1 MSKSFAIGILA
12 ASVLSA
18 CSLAPDYIRPSLAV
32 ENQWPAGVQ
41 AAGERKADG
50 LDWKA
55 LFPDPRLQAVIDL
68 ALANNRDLRIAV
80 ARVEE
85 ARALYGVQRADRFPG
100 ADVSLGRTASRTPA
114 ALSSTGRDFK
124 VNRYDGN
131 LNLLS
136 FELDFW
142 GRVANLS
149 EAAKANFLASDE
161 ARRTVRMGLIADV
174 ANAYLTVQEMEER
187 AALARETVRTRGE
200 TRKLVAL
207 RREVGVAGDL
217 DFLQADG
224 ALETAKADLAA
235 IERQRLQAANAL
247 TLLVGSALP
256 ASLPPARNLSDQGI
270 VPDLAAD
277 LPAAVLLRR
286 PDVRAAEQRLIAAN
300 ANIGAARAAFLP
312 KIVLTGAF
320 GSASPVLSGLFKAGT
335 ESWNFTPS
343 LHQPLFDWGRTSGNL
358 DVAEARKVV
367 AVADY
372 EKTIQTAFREVADL
386 LAARDTL
393 VEQLKAQ
400 DANRKSQDERLRLVD
415 ARYKAG
421 ISSNLE
427 WLDAQRDSFTA
438 QQSAVQVRRQLLSTT
453 AQLYKALG
461 GGDEARQVEQ
471 GKS

>member
-1 MSKSFAIGILA
+1 MNKHPMTGLSLSVLA
-12 ASVLSA
+12 AAVLSA
-18 CSLAPDYIRPSLAV
+18 CSLAPDYARPELAV
-32 ENQWPAGVQ
+32 QNRWPEGVQ
-41 AAGERKADG
+41 AGGQRKVNDLA
-50 LDWKA
+50 WQT

-68 ALANNRDLRIAV
+68 ALENNRDLRIAM

-85 ARALYGVQRADRFPG
+85 ARGLYGVQRADRFPG
-100 ADVSLGRTASRTPA
+100 ADLSIGRTASRTPA
-114 ALSSTGRDFK
+114 AVTGTAQDVR
-124 VNRYDGN
+124 VNRYDGA

-149 EAAKANFLASDE
+149 AAAKASFLASEE
-161 ARRTVRMGLIADV
+161 ARRTVQLGLIADV
-174 ANAYLTVQEMEER
+174 ANAYLTLQEMEER
-187 AALARETVRTRGE
+187 AALARDTLQTRSE
-200 TRKLVAL
+200 TRKLIAL

-224 ALETAKADLAA
+224 ALETAKADYAS

-247 TLLVGSALP
+247 QLLVGSPLP
-256 ASLPPARNLSDQGI
+256 QDLPPARSLADQGI

-277 LPAAVLLRR
+277 LPAEVLLRR
-286 PDVRAAEQRLIAAN
+286 PDVGAAEQRLIAAN

-312 KIVLTGAF
+312 RIVLTGAF
-320 GSASPVLSGLFKAGT
+320 GSASPLLSGLFKDNT
-335 ESWNFTPS
+335 EAWNFTPS
-343 LHQPLFDWGRTSGNL
+343 LRQPLFDWGRNSGNL

-393 VEQLKAQ
+393 NEQLKAQ
-400 DANRKSQDERLRLVD
+400 DANRKSQDERLKLVE
-415 ARYKAG
+415 ARYKVG
-421 ISSNLE
+421 IASYLE
-427 WLDAQRDSFTA
+427 LLDAQRDSFTA
-438 QQSAVQVRRQLLSTT
+438 QQNAVQVRRQLLSTT

-461 GGDEARQVEQ
+461 GSEEKRKEG
-471 GKS
+471 